1 MGGKKNIKYVEGWV
15 EFTDKKVARMVAL
28 SLNA

>member
-1 MGGKKNIKYVEGWV
+1 MGGKKSIKYVEGWV
-15 EFTDKKVARMVAL
+15 EFQDKKVARSVAL